1 MDIKPYDIVEF
12 DGDRYRIKSMDGKD
26 KIRLI
31 GGPWVSECDVT
42 LIESVTVSK
51 FEIGD
56 EVLINPI
63 PLIEKRDYPS
73 TWTDGMGQ
81 MINGQVYT
89 IREHDALD
97 NTYLIGHFW
106 FAPYHLTK
114 IKDYDMI

>member
-1 MDIKPYDIVEF
+1 MTIKPFDIVEF
-12 DGDRYRIKSMDGKD
+12 NGDPYRIKFIDRKGK
-26 KIRLI
+26 ICLI
-31 GGPWVSECDVT
+31 GGPWVSEDDIT
-42 LIESVTVSK
+42 LIESVMVPE
-51 FEIGD
+51 FEIDD

-63 PLIEKRDYPS
+63 SLIEKRDYPS

-89 IREHDALD
+89 IREHDTLD

-106 FAPYHLTK
+106 FAPYHLEK

>member
-1 MDIKPYDIVEF
+1 MDIKRYDIVEF
-12 DGDRYRIKSMDGKD
+12 HGERYRVMYIDRRDDTIYISDYNRWID
-26 KIRLI
+26 IQ
-31 GGPWVSECDVT
+31 DVH
-42 LIESVTVSK
+42 
-51 FEIGD
+51 GD
-56 EVLINPI
+56 EVLINTI

-73 TWTDGMGQ
+73 TWIDGMGQ

>member
-1 MDIKPYDIVEF
+1 MTIKPFDIVTF
-12 DGDRYRIKSMDGKD
+12 NGDTYRIKSMDGKD

-42 LIESVTVSK
+42 LIESVTIPK

-56 EVLINPI
+56 EVLIKPI
-63 PLIEKRDYPS
+63 PRIEKRDYPS
-73 TWTDGMGQ
+73 TWTNGMGQ

-97 NTYLIGHFW
+97 NTYLIGHFG
-106 FAPYHLTK
+106 FVPYHLEK
-114 IKDYDMI
+114 IEDYDII

>member
-1 MDIKPYDIVEF
+1 MTIKPFDIVEF
-12 DGDRYRIKSMDGKD
+12 NGDHYRIKCIDRKGQ
-26 KIRLI
+26 IRLI

-42 LIESVTVSK
+42 LIESVTVQK
-51 FEIGD
+51 FEIDD

-63 PLIEKRDYPS
+63 PLIDKRDYPS
-73 TWTDGMGQ
+73 TWIDGMGQ